1 MTDSIANDSTARG
14 PLRGVRV
21 LDLGEMV
28 SAPYCAK
35 MLGDLGADVIKVESP
50 GGDEARRD
58 GPFPEGRPEDP
69 EASALFLYLNTNKR
83 SIVCDPHQ
91 DRDLLQDLFRWADV
105 AIDNRAPQAGEAAA
119 SGPLWEAARA
129 VNPHVLFTSITP
141 YGLVG
146 PKATVPADEL
156 TIMHGGGLANLL
168 PVRSRSTETPP
179 VKLGGYQAAYQAG
192 VMAAFTTL
200 SMLFRRSRT
209 APACLI
215 DISIQDV
222 LAALVSP
229 YLTLWKH
236 YGITWGRI
244 SDRPPAMGRMETAD
258 GFIILNA
265 FDDHHFEIFRGIMG
279 NPDWCAGD
287 EWKSMAYRS
296 HHLMDIAPQI
306 DAWAK
311 TQEKEALHRRAGEAR
326 IPNGP
331 INDARDVLDYRQY
344 AARDFFV
351 DVDHGELGSLRLP
364 GWPYHLPASPP
375 SIRSRAPRLDAHGD
389 EIRAEVEDLERSAT
403 TADHGPSRPGTR
415 LPLEG
420 IRVLEFA
427 WVWAGPYTGLLL
439 ASLGAEVIKVE
450 SHKRQDLMRRSFVW
464 PLEDPHPHR
473 VPTNQGMAY
482 NSMNLNKRAITLDLA
497 TTEGAE
503 LARKLA
509 ATADI
514 VFDNMRP
521 GALDKLGLGPEQ
533 LRAEHPELIVASSS
547 GRGRGG
553 PETEFLGYA
562 MPHQGIGGGAYISG
576 HPDEPPCHS
585 LGDVDIMNAMTF
597 AAGIVAALHHRERT
611 GEGQF
616 IDYSQCEGVTALLG
630 EVLLGYQL
638 SGEMPERM
646 GNHHHRHAPHNL
658 YRAWGVDRWIAIAC
672 HDDDEFLRL
681 CTAMGRPQLAADERF
696 LSATQR
702 KENESE
708 LDAILAAWARE
719 RDRDWMVAELR
730 RAGVRAAPSQEA
742 RDLWVDRHLHERG
755 AFATVEH
762 PEMGPLEMVDAP
774 LRIEGIEHRTFAA
787 PLLGEHTDEV
797 LRELLGLSDVEIAA
811 LREREIVQ

>member
-1 MTDSIANDSTARG
+1 MTDSSATESETQPTG
-14 PLRGVRV
+14 PLHGVRV

-35 MLGDLGADVIKVESP
+35 MLGDLGAEVIKVEPP
-50 GGDEARRD
+50 GGDEARQD
-58 GPFPEGRPEDP
+58 GPFPKDRPGDP

-83 SIVCDPHQ
+83 SVVCDSQ
-91 DRDLLQDLFRWADV
+91 DDGALLDDLYRWADV
-105 AIDNRAPQAGEAAA
+105 VVDNRANSEDETSAIR
-119 SGPLWEAARA
+119 WEAARA
-129 VNPHVLFTSITP
+129 ANPNVLFTSITP
-141 YGLVG
+141 YGLTG
-146 PKATVPADEL
+146 PKATTPADEL

-168 PVRSRSTETPP
+168 PVRSRSTDTPP
-179 VKLGGYQAAYQAG
+179 VKLGGYQAAYQSG

-200 SMLFRRSRT
+200 SMLFRRSDA

-258 GFIILNA
+258 GYIILNA

-311 TQEKEALHRRAGEAR
+311 TQKKEELHRQAGEAR

-331 INDARDVLDYRQY
+331 INDAQDVLDYRQY
-344 AARDFFV
+344 AARNFFV
-351 DVDHGELGSLRLP
+351 EVDHGELGNLKLP

-375 SIRSRAPRLDAHGD
+375 SIRSTAPPLDAHRD
-389 EIRAEVEDLERSAT
+389 EVRAEVSSPAQRPAT
-403 TADHGPSRPGTR
+403 DHGENPTK

-464 PLEDPHPHR
+464 PLEDPHPKK

-497 TTEGAE
+497 TEEGAT
-503 LARKLA
+503 LARRLA
-509 ATADI
+509 GTADI

-521 GALDKLGLGPEQ
+521 GALDKLGLGPDQ
-533 LRAEHPELIVASSS
+533 LRAEHPDLIVASSS

-585 LGDVDIMNAMTF
+585 LGDIDIMNAMTF
-597 AAGIVAALHHRERT
+597 AAGIVAALHHRERA

-638 SGEMPERM
+638 SGQMPERI
-646 GNHHHRHAPHNL
+646 GNRHHRHAPHNL
-658 YRAWGVDRWIAIAC
+658 YRAWGVDRWLAIAC
-672 HDDDEFLRL
+672 HSGEEFARL
-681 CTAMGRPQLAADERF
+681 CDVIGRSELADDERF
-696 LSATQR
+696 RTAAAR
-702 KENESE
+702 KEHEDA
-708 LDAILAAWARE
+708 LDAILATWTRE
-719 RDRDWMVAELR
+719 RDRDWMVAELQ

-742 RDLWVDRHLHERG
+742 RDLWVDPHLHERG
-755 AFATVEH
+755 AFATVDH
-762 PEMGPLEMVDAP
+762 PEMGALEMVDAP
-774 LRIEGIEHRTFAA
+774 LRIEGVEHRTFVA
-787 PLLGEHTDEV
+787 PQLGQHTDEV
-797 LRELLGLSDVEIAA
+797 LTELLGLSEQEIAG
-811 LREREIVQ
+811 LREREIVS